1 MTEPR
6 APRVLVV
13 DDSAAVR
20 SLIRINL
27 ELEGFEVLEAD
38 SAGRCLE
45 SAAGADVVTLEVLLP
60 EGLDVL
66 RRIKRDPALGT
77 VRVVAVT
84 AAALPGDRRLGQ
96 AAGAD
101 AYLVKPFDP
110 GELVETVRGLAWN
123 PPGEAV
129 PAPDSVPETPA
140 ASRTLGGVTPEQLS
154 QAVLDTVH
162 AAVAD
167 GALTLTAVP
176 EAVTVERPKNR
187 DHGDYATNVALQ
199 LTKAAGMPPRALA
212 ELLAERLRRVE
223 GIAGVE
229 VAGPG
234 FLNLRLAAGAAG
246 ELARTVVEQ
255 GAAYGRSQT
264 FAGQNVNLEFVSAN
278 PTGPLH
284 LGHTRWAAVGD
295 ALGRLLEAAGARVT
309 REFYINDAGNQMN
322 NFGMSLALRA
332 NGQDVPEGQG
342 LYEGAYIKDLAQVVL
357 DEHPILTSLPEEA
370 QVEAFRTAGYKLQL
384 KLQQESLEKFRTHFD
399 VWFSERSLH
408 ESGAVEGVA
417 DRLAEQGHVFERD
430 GAVWLRTTDFGD
442 DKDRVI
448 VRSNGERTYFSAD
461 CAYYLDK
468 RDRGFSPCIYMLGA
482 DHHGYVGRL
491 KALAACSGDDPEK
504 DIEVL
509 IGQFVKM
516 VKDGQEVKLSKRTGM
531 FITLDDVI
539 DMIGV
544 DAARYALAR
553 SSVDNELVLDVD
565 LLTTNSNEN
574 PVYYVQYM
582 HARMCAVKRNAA
594 EKGLTKG
601 DLKPELL
608 THPREDDLLASLA
621 EFPRVVAQAAGLRQ
635 VHKVAHYL
643 EELAKRYSGWYTD
656 CRILPDGDGPMTD
669 LNSSRM
675 WLAEATQTVLR
686 NGLDLLGVS
695 APERM

>member
-1 MTEPR
+1 
-6 APRVLVV
+6 
-13 DDSAAVR
+13 
-20 SLIRINL
+20 
-27 ELEGFEVLEAD
+27 
-38 SAGRCLE
+38 
-45 SAAGADVVTLEVLLP
+45 
-60 EGLDVL
+60 
-66 RRIKRDPALGT
+66 
-77 VRVVAVT
+77 
-84 AAALPGDRRLGQ
+84 
-96 AAGAD
+96 
-101 AYLVKPFDP
+101 
-110 GELVETVRGLAWN
+110 
-123 PPGEAV
+123 
-129 PAPDSVPETPA
+129 
-140 ASRTLGGVTPEQLS
+140 VTPEQLS
-154 QAVLDTVH
+154 QAVLDTVE

-167 GALTLTAVP
+167 GALTLTLTGSGQT
-176 EAVTVERPKNR
+176 VTVERPKNR

-212 ELLAERLRRVE
+212 ELLAERLRKVE
-223 GIAGVE
+223 GIAGVD

-234 FLNLRLAAGAAG
+234 FLNLKLAAGAAG
-246 ELARTVVEQ
+246 ELAKSIVEQ

-295 ALGRLLEAAGARVT
+295 ALGRLLEAAGADVT

-342 LYEGAYIKDLAQVVL
+342 LYEGAYIKDLAQQIL
-357 DEHPILTSLPEEA
+357 AEHPVLTMMPEEA
-370 QVEAFRTAGYKLQL
+370 QVEAFRTAGYQLQL
-384 KLQQESLEKFRTHFD
+384 RLQQQSLETFRTHFD
-399 VWFSERSLH
+399 VWFSERTLH

-417 DRLAEQGHVFERD
+417 DRLAEQGHVFEQD

-491 KALAACSGDDPEK
+491 KAMAACSGDDPDK

-516 VKDGQEVKLSKRTGM
+516 VKDGEEVKLSKRTGN
-531 FITLDDVI
+531 IVTLDEVI
-539 DMIGV
+539 ELIGV

-553 SSVDNELVLDVD
+553 SSTDNELVLDVD
-565 LLTTNSNEN
+565 LLTSHRMDN
-574 PVYYVQYM
+574 PVYYVQYA
-582 HARMCAVKRNAA
+582 HARTCQVKRNAA
-594 EKGLTKG
+594 TLGVELGSAE
-601 DLKPELL
+601 DFKPELL
-608 THPREDDLLASLA
+608 THPREEELLATLA
-621 EFPRVVAQAAGLRQ
+621 EFPRTVAQAAELRA

-643 EELAKRYSGWYTD
+643 EERVAKQYHAWQSEKKE
-656 CRILPDGDGPMTD
+656 CRILPLGDEKPTD
-669 LNSSRM
+669 LNRARL
-675 WLAEATQTVLR
+675 WLLEATQTVLR

-695 APERM
+695 APERL